1 MLSSFLIALREGVE
15 AALVVGICLAYLGKL
30 NRRDLARPV
39 WYAVGAAVLASLA
52 GASLLERLAWNQ
64 EAVEG
69 VFLLVAA
76 GLLVTMII
84 WMRRVARTL
93 RGDIEQRVARLAG
106 RARFAAP
113 GLFLFV
119 FVMVAREGIET
130 VLFLRAV
137 SLNAEGLGVLAGTA
151 LGLALAVTLGVFF
164 FQGTLPIRLPTFFD
178 ATSLMLT
185 IIAVQVTL
193 TGIHELSEAMLIPSS
208 PAMMRLLGPIVRND
222 VFFFVLLL
230 ATAAWLVGRELLRRR
245 HAAGLDEA
253 RQRRERRWMAATA
266 ATALVV
272 LVALAAEHLYA
283 FGQNQPSRALP
294 VRAASATV
302 RIPLAR
308 VNDGRLHRFQFLGK
322 GVSVNFLVVRHP
334 EGRLMAGLEACTICG
349 AHGYYQEG
357 EMLICRNCAAEI
369 PLTHFDS
376 PGGCNPV
383 PLAAHVEADELV
395 IPVSEL
401 LGGAHFFRQK

>member
-1 MLSSFLIALREGVE
+1 MQPPPDTMLSSFLIALREGVE
-15 AALVVGICLAYLGKL
+15 AALVVGICLAYLGKI
-30 NRRDLARPV
+30 NRRDLVRPV
-39 WYAVGAAVLASLA
+39 WYAVAAAALASLA
-52 GASLLERLAWNQ
+52 GAALLETLAWNQ

-76 GLLVTMII
+76 VLMVTMIV

-93 RGDIEQRVARLAG
+93 KGDIEQRVDRLAG
-106 RARFAAP
+106 RAHANSFGASL

-119 FVMVAREGIET
+119 FVMVLREGIET
-130 VLFLRAV
+130 VLLLGAV
-137 SLNAEGLGVLAGTA
+137 SLNAAGLGVITGTGLG
-151 LGLALAVTLGVFF
+151 LGLAVALGVFF
-164 FQGTLPIRLPTFFD
+164 FKGALPIRLPTFFD
-178 ATSLMLT
+178 ATSLMLI
-185 IIAVQVTL
+185 IIAVQLTL

-208 PAMMRLLGPIVRND
+208 PAMMHLLGPIVRND

-230 ATAAWLVGRELLRRR
+230 ATATWLVGRELLRRR
-245 HAAGLDEA
+245 HAAGRDEA
-253 RQRRERRWMAATA
+253 QQRRERRWMAATA

-294 VRAASATV
+294 VRAASDTV
-302 RIPLAR
+302 RIPLAS
-308 VNDGRLHRFQFLGK
+308 VDDGRLHRFQFLGE

-349 AHGYYQEG
+349 AHGYYQQG

-369 PLTHFDS
+369 SLTHFDS

-383 PLAAHVEADELV
+383 PLAAHVEADEL
-395 IPVSEL
+395 
-401 LGGAHFFRQK
+401 